1 MRTAIVTDSNSGMS
15 QKQAEALHC
24 SVLPMPFSIDGTTYF
39 EDITL
44 SEDEFYQKLLT
55 DAEIFTSQPTP
66 GDVMGL
72 WDRLLETYDDIV
84 YIPMSSGLSSSTS
97 TAIML
102 SGDYKG
108 KVYVVDNQRISVT
121 QLQAVL
127 HARQLADEGKSAEEI
142 ASVLMAEK
150 MDSSIYIMVDTLK
163 YLKKGGRLTP
173 AVAAIGTLLRI
184 KPVLQI
190 QGEKLDTYKQ
200 ARTLKQA
207 KQIMI
212 QAIQKDIE
220 TRFGGNPDDCHISIA
235 HTMNLEAAKEF
246 REELMEVFPGHDHIY
261 IDHLSLS
268 VSCHIGPGAL
278 AVTVTKKNGCSWD
291 GTMPFER

>member
-1 MRTAIVTDSNSGMS
+1 MSTAIVTDSNSGMT
-15 QKQAEALHC
+15 QKQAEALGC
-24 SVLPMPFSIDGTTYF
+24 AVLPMPFSIDGTTYF

-44 SEDEFYQKLLT
+44 TEDQFYEKLLT

-66 GDVMGL
+66 GDVMAL
-72 WDRLLETYDDIV
+72 WDKVLETYDDIV
-84 YIPMSSGLSSSTS
+84 YIPMSSGLSSSCS
-97 TAIML
+97 TALML
-102 SGDYKG
+102 SQDYEG

-121 QLQAVL
+121 QLQSVL
-127 HARQLADEGKSAEEI
+127 HAKQLADEGRNAKEI
-142 ASVLMAEK
+142 HDILMNEK
-150 MDSSIYIMVDTLK
+150 MDSTIYIMVDTLK

-173 AVAAIGTLLRI
+173 AVAALGTILRI

-200 ARTLKQA
+200 SRTLKQA

-212 QAIQKDIE
+212 QALQKDIE
-220 TRFGGNPDDCHISIA
+220 TRFGGDPNACTISIA

-246 REELMEVFPGHDHIY
+246 REELLEIFPGHEHIY

-278 AVTVTKKNGCSWD
+278 AVTATRKHDSTWD
-291 GTMPFER
+291 GTMPYEK